1 MTFQLKFPGRRNAKA
16 FEAAVS
22 PVLDALYRTA
32 LRLVRRHELAEDL
45 VQESLLKGYRFFHTF
60 LPGTNFRAWILRVL
74 YTTFAGE
81 RRNADPPSRPLDDAP
96 EPSVKADDLLRE
108 LERGSPSERAAA
120 VLDAVDDRIKSA
132 VEDLPE
138 ELRAVFLLNTVE
150 DLKYREIAD
159 VLGCP
164 LGTVMS
170 RLFRARRML
179 QDRLSA
185 FAEGPPV
192 PAAGESP

>member
-1 MTFQLKFPGRRNAKA
+1 MPLPFKIGSRRNADA
-16 FEAAVS
+16 FEAAAS

-32 LRLVRRHELAEDL
+32 LRLVRRHDLAEDL
-45 VQESLLKGYRFFHTF
+45 VQDALLKGFRFFHTWT
-60 LPGTNFRAWILRVL
+60 PGTNFRAWMFRVL

-81 RRNADPPSRPLDDAP
+81 RRAADPASRPLDDAP
-96 EPSVKADDLLRE
+96 EPSAKADDLLRE
-108 LERGSPSERAAA
+108 LDRGTPAERAAA
-120 VLDAVDDRIKSA
+120 VLDAVDDRIKAA
-132 VEDLPE
+132 VDELPE
-138 ELRAVFLLNTVE
+138 DLRAVFLLNTVE

-185 FAEGPPV
+185 FAEGPPLPV
-192 PAAGESP
+192 AGETP